1 MSRKLLIIVSAL
13 TTCVAVSAD
22 AQICAGNAS
31 FSAGRMRAGVGAE
44 FPTGGKA
51 YGAGLTWSHRSG
63 AYFGGQLTR
72 QNPTGAAE
80 SATDLQANVGYET
93 SFDGLGKIRFCPIG
107 HFGITNV
114 PNNQDGITHF
124 ALGGAFGGALSSSE
138 SMTLAPS
145 LGLSWVH
152 YSSGGVSDSWME
164 ATLGAGFIFNRDVT
178 FTPMLR
184 LPLNQD
190 GADPTFGIS
199 LSYNFGRPGVTGGRR
214 RR

>member
-1 MSRKLLIIVSAL
+1 MTRKLLIIAAL
-13 TTCVAVSAD
+13 TTCVAASVD
-22 AQICAGNAS
+22 AQLCAGNAS
-31 FSAGRMRAGVGAE
+31 FSAGRMRAGFGAE

-51 YGAGLTWSHRSG
+51 YGAGLTWGQQSG
-63 AYFGGQLTR
+63 AYFGGQIMRL
-72 QNPTGAAE
+72 NPTGAAE

-93 SFDGLGKIRFCPIG
+93 SFDGLGKTRFCPMG
-107 HFGITNV
+107 HFGITSP
-114 PNNQDGITHF
+114 PNNQDNITHF
-124 ALGGAFGGALSSSE
+124 ALGGTLGQVLSSSE
-138 SMTLAPS
+138 NMTLAPS

-152 YSSGGVSDSWME
+152 YSSGGASDSWIE
-164 ATLGAGFIFNRDVT
+164 ATVGAGFIFNRDVT

-190 GADPTFGIS
+190 GADPTFGFS